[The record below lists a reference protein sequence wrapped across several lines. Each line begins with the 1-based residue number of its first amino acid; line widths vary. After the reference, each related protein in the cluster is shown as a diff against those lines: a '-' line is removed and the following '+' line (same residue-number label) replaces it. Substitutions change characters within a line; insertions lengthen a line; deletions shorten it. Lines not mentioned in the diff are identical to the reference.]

1 MAAEYKRNISQIQVL
16 KHGKKFAV
24 VPTNQVK
31 AEKAEK
37 AVEPKVSG
45 NAREPNQWIGTVQA

>member
-31 AEKAEK
+31 AEKA
-37 AVEPKVSG
+37 VEPKVSG